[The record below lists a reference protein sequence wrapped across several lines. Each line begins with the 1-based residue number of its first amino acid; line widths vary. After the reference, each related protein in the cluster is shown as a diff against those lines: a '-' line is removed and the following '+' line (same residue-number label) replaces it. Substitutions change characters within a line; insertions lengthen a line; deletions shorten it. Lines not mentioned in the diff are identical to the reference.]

1 LLQANYQKVTE
12 VLQILICLKKEYNYC
27 KKQRIIMHF
36 LKLLLLGL
44 FTTVSFGYEL
54 KVNKIFEENL
64 ESDRMELHFSFIA
77 KKKSAKE
84 TKALL
89 HPAIATIKKHS
100 QCKGGAYTLN
110 PEYNYK
116 SNERELLG
124 FVARA
129 NFECSFK
136 NIEEIE
142 EIVTFFDKQK
152 ELELQQAPIKWVV
165 DKESVNIAKMSLEIK
180 AIRYAKEYA
189 EILKKESVAQCS
201 EKKVEIHTNSFIY
214 RTSQTMLMSK
224 NSIETPTKEPTLV
237 SVNATYT
244 FECQ

>member
-1 LLQANYQKVTE
+1 
-12 VLQILICLKKEYNYC
+12 
-27 KKQRIIMHF
+27 MHV

-44 FTTVSFGYEL
+44 FATLNFGYEL
-54 KVNKIFEENL
+54 KVNKTFEENIQ
-64 ESDRMELHFSFIA
+64 SDKMELHFSLIA
-77 KKKSAKE
+77 KKKSAQD

-100 QCKGGAYTLN
+100 QCKGGGYTLH

-116 SNERELLG
+116 PNKRELLG
-124 FVARA
+124 FIARA

-142 EIVTFFDKQK
+142 EIITFFNAQK
-152 ELELQQAPIKWVV
+152 DLELQQAPIRWVV
-165 DKESVNIAKMSLEIK
+165 EKESLHTAKMNLEIK

-189 EILKKESVAQCS
+189 EILKKQSIAQCS
-201 EKKVEIHTNSFIY
+201 EKKVEIQTDAAIH

-224 NSIETPTKEPTLV
+224 SSIETPTKEPTLV
-237 SVNATYT
+237 SVRAIYTYV
-244 FECQ
+244 CQ